1 MYIYTQ
7 TIDGMILGTMMTI
20 VLAIAGSPFFLLLG
34 LMLGIINYI
43 PYFGSI
49 VGTAIALVVVAFT
62 QGLGIALILLPI
74 MFIIQQLDGNF
85 IQPKLM
91 GGSFSL
97 SPLLIIVSV
106 TIGGAYAGILGM
118 LMAIP
123 IVAVLKD
130 ILDSVVEYR
139 AKKKAELARVRNEA
153 ESLLTPDYY
162 NPNDYL

>member
-1 MYIYTQ
+1 
-7 TIDGMILGTMMTI
+7 
-20 VLAIAGSPFFLLLG
+20 LLLG
-34 LMLGIINYI
+34 LVLGILNYV

-62 QGLGIALILLPI
+62 QGFGVALILLPI
-74 MFIIQQLDGNF
+74 MFFVQQLDGNF

-123 IVAVLKD
+123 IVAVIKD
-130 ILDSVVEYR
+130 LLDSFMAYR
-139 AKKKAELARVRNEA
+139 EEKKEA
-153 ESLLTPDYY
+153 EKLMPPPPDEYY
-162 NPNDYL
+162 